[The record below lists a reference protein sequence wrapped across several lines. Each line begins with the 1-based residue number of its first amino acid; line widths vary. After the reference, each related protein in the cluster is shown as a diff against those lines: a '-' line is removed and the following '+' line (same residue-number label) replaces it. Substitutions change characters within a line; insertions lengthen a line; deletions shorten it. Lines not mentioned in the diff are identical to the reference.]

1 MEIEF
6 RKAEK
11 KDISLIFSFIRE
23 LARYEKLSSEV
34 TTDEETLEKYL
45 FGERR
50 YAEIIFAIV
59 DNSEA
64 GFVLFYHNFS
74 TFIGKPGIYIED
86 LYVKPEIR
94 GKGVGKALL
103 SHISQLAL
111 ERKCGRVE
119 WSVLNW
125 NPARQFYESIGAKV
139 MDEWMVYRLNEIAI
153 NNLAASSNI

>member
-50 YAEIIFAIV
+50 YAEIIFAMA

-125 NPARQFYESIGAKV
+125 NPARQFYESIGAKI
-139 MDEWMVYRLNEIAI
+139 MDEWIVYRLNEIAI
-153 NNLAASSNI
+153 NNLATNSNI

>member
-34 TTDEETLEKYL
+34 TTDEETLERYL

>member
-34 TTDEETLEKYL
+34 TTDEETLERYL

-153 NNLAASSNI
+153 NNLAADSNI